1 MNRHALTFVSVVLL
15 LLAGC
20 GDVIAPPQAPLF
32 YLPME
37 VRGEPIGTGFV
48 DTGGEFEVLLRQPFG
63 LEIVDEID
71 VLVFGGRERVRVTE
85 PFVCTVDTVTTMTGG
100 AIIGLSASDCN
111 GVGFRFFHMTGKVLG
126 LDFSTGEASLLD
138 AMPPGGV
145 VVQFSSP
152 PPFLPGFDSSFV
164 DVEVNGPGATAFL
177 TGLFDTGA
185 TTTVLRRGLVGS
197 GRAVGP
203 DRLDITVGHPSLGVV
218 AINVGLFDTDGL
230 PDIIMGTD
238 LMGTLA
244 KRWYFDFA
252 PGCQALS
259 VFASEPDDRTQPTDM
274 ADVKADS
281 RSLTAG

>member
-164 DVEVNGPGATAFL
+164 DVEVNGPG
-177 TGLFDTGA
+177 
-185 TTTVLRRGLVGS
+185 GS